1 MSNKKRNSNSQDN
14 YLAFD
19 SDFLRALV
27 RTDELL
33 KSNKDLDFRFIQEF
47 PFSKYGN
54 LLKKIMLHITHDE
67 LKPVILEGVYNECKH
82 IKPLLA
88 FIQKYCYVDT
98 RTNTLNCK
106 DEADA
111 VYKLASA
118 YCTSYEQNGRQEYAP
133 MHMIYNA
140 LSGLYQPSNDA
151 VIMAQ
156 ATRAG
161 ICLATLNKKDYIV
174 ARKSEDVIEK
184 QNDSIVSKIIEINKL
199 NPDLSFYDENEPVI
213 RPYSIAR
220 LFKILSNRNDEL
232 FSKNNL
238 KVTKADE
245 LIK

>member
-1 MSNKKRNSNSQDN
+1 MANKKNNKPEN

-54 LLKKIMLHITHDE
+54 LLKKIMLQIIHNE

-82 IKPLLA
+82 IKPLHS
-88 FIQKYCYVDT
+88 FIQQYCYVDT

-111 VYKLASA
+111 VYKLATA
-118 YCTSYEQNGRQEYAP
+118 YCTTYEVNGKDVFAP
-133 MHMIYNA
+133 MHMTYNA
-140 LSGLYQPSNDA
+140 LTGQYQPSNDA

-161 ICLATLNKKDYIV
+161 VCLATLNKKDYIV
-174 ARKSEDVIEK
+174 ARKSEDIIEK
-184 QNDSIVSKIIEINKL
+184 QNDSIVSKIIEINKQ
-199 NPDLSFYDENEPVI
+199 NPSLSLYEENSSFTI

-220 LFKILSNRNDEL
+220 LFKILSNRDNEL
-232 FSKNNL
+232 FSKENM
-238 KVTKADE
+238 KVTKASE